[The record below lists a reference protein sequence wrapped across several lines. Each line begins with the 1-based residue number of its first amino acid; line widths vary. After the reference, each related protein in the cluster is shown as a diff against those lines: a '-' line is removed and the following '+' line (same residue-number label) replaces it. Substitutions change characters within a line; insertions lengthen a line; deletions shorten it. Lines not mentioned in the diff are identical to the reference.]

1 MNKTRLITQQ
11 AKENGETVNL
21 IYSKGWFKYSDQMKA
36 LTYDRLV
43 YYDIDTRRYSIKA
56 GIGKGELYTP
66 QSGDFLIDIDTG
78 EKLAQNG
85 IDLSSYDVLYQEHPS
100 REYARIF
107 RHR

>member
-1 MNKTRLITQQ
+1 
-11 AKENGETVNL
+11 
-21 IYSKGWFKYSDQMKA
+21 MKA

-78 EKLAQNG
+78 KNLPKTALISPTTTFSIKSIQAVSTHE
-85 IDLSSYDVLYQEHPS
+85 SSATDRQ
-100 REYARIF
+100 A
-107 RHR
+107 